1 MITLSA
7 SITGSCVVKLL
18 SHYPE
23 YSQLLWHIIP
33 AHTGLKQEDGHGF
46 EISLGYSV
54 IQAVFHLQR
63 CPMDA

>member
-1 MITLSA
+1 M
-7 SITGSCVVKLL
+7 VKLL
-18 SHYPE
+18 SHYQE

-33 AHTGLKQEDGHGF
+33 AHTGLRQEDGHGF

>member
-1 MITLSA
+1 M
-7 SITGSCVVKLL
+7 VRLL
-18 SHYPE
+18 SHNPE

-33 AHTGLKQEDGHGF
+33 AHRGLRQEDSHGF

-54 IQAVFHLQR
+54 IWAVFHLQR